1 VNLHKFIELV
11 DRKMVPIERAVLEHT
26 EASTIDDSYDIEY
39 TTRLQLWQ
47 KTRLQPAASGK
58 TSLETDQIVERVRG
72 RAIMDIHRSL
82 YVDAYTELV
91 ALETAVRFGD
101 EDDALAS
108 VYRLR
113 HLITGGQ

>member
-1 VNLHKFIELV
+1 MNLHKFIELV
-11 DRKMVPIERAVLEHT
+11 DRKMVPVERAVMLHDEEPT
-26 EASTIDDSYDIEY
+26 TDASYDIEY

-47 KTRLQPAASGK
+47 KTRLSPGASGK
-58 TSLETDQIVERVRG
+58 TSLETDQIVERVRE